1 MSTSADKKK
10 RIGWAVSILIPVIIA
25 FIPVSGDFTE
35 SLKRFFMI
43 TLFMIMIIAFELF
56 PLLVSAI
63 LLPSLYIVSGIV
75 PAATAF
81 GSWSNTTV
89 WMVLG
94 GLIFSTVLD
103 ECGLLKRIAYFVIRK
118 CGGTYGGVV
127 YGCFVIG
134 ILLNLV
140 TFCYGWVIAGALI
153 FGVCKA
159 MDLKPSRESSLVC
172 FAGTIGC
179 TIQAIIP

>member
-1 MSTSADKKK
+1 MVIRHLGCTFSVLIDKKKTISMRILRETIKRGGTRMSTSADKKK

-94 GLIFSTVLD
+94 GTYLQ
-103 ECGLLKRIAYFVIRK
+103 Y
-118 CGGTYGGVV
+118 GTG
-127 YGCFVIG
+127 
-134 ILLNLV
+134 
-140 TFCYGWVIAGALI
+140 
-153 FGVCKA
+153 
-159 MDLKPSRESSLVC
+159 
-172 FAGTIGC
+172 
-179 TIQAIIP
+179 

>member
-103 ECGLLKRIAYFVIRK
+103 ECGLLKRIAYFV
-118 CGGTYGGVV
+118 
-127 YGCFVIG
+127 
-134 ILLNLV
+134 
-140 TFCYGWVIAGALI
+140 TF
-153 FGVCKA
+153 
-159 MDLKPSRESSLVC
+159 
-172 FAGTIGC
+172 
-179 TIQAIIP
+179 

>member
-89 WMVLG
+89 WIVLG

-103 ECGLLKRIAYFVIRK
+103 ECGLVKRIAYFVIRK
-118 CGGTYGGVV
+118 CGGTYVGVV
-127 YGCFVIG
+127 YGGFVI
-134 ILLNLV
+134 
-140 TFCYGWVIAGALI
+140 
-153 FGVCKA
+153 
-159 MDLKPSRESSLVC
+159 
-172 FAGTIGC
+172 
-179 TIQAIIP
+179 